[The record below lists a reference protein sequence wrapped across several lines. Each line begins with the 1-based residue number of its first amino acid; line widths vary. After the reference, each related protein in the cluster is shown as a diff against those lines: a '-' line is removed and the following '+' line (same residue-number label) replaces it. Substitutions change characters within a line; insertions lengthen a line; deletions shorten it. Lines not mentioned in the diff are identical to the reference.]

1 MRDIVINTGP
11 IIALVTATGSLEWL
25 PSLYRKILIPFEVLK
40 EIEAGGQGN
49 PESCALDLMKHHAII
64 GREESDIPTALLRDL
79 DIGEASVI
87 ANANQNG
94 IDTVAIDE
102 RAGRRLA
109 RIHGLR
115 VTGSLGIL
123 LKAKKQKMIPRLSD
137 CITRMRQHGIW
148 IAEDLVT
155 DSLREAGEL

>member
-1 MRDIVINTGP
+1 MRDIVINTGS

-25 PSLYRKILIPFEVLK
+25 PSLYRKILIPFEVLQ

-49 PESCALDLMKHHAII
+49 PEIHALNLIENRATI
-64 GREESDIPTALLRDL
+64 GQAESEIPTALLRDL

-87 ANANQNG
+87 YNTTLNR

-102 RAGRRLA
+102 KAGRRLA

-123 LKAKKQKMIPRLSD
+123 LKAKKQNKIPSLSD
-137 CITRMRQHGIW
+137 RAIKLGKFSTEFVRF
-148 IAEDLVT
+148 
-155 DSLREAGEL
+155 